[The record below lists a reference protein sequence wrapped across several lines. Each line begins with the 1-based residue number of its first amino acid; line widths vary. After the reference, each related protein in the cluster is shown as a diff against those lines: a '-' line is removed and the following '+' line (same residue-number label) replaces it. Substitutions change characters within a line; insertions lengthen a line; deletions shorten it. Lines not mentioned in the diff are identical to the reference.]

1 VVTTRTGDRMTM
13 YYTEVDGAEPTVS
26 TQVGGI
32 KYTFTN
38 ESLTKL
44 IEEKEQL
51 KVELAQLERKFRSA
65 RFDVREF
72 FQSRYE
78 TDSDEIVCEV
88 DDVNNLLINLE
99 TEALTRSWS
108 ATVTITA
115 TVTGIEA
122 SNKDEAENIIKDNIE
137 VNMTTDGDIWVDDI
151 SMDSAYPEA

>member
-1 VVTTRTGDRMTM
+1 MTM
-13 YYTEVDGAEPTVS
+13 YYTEIDGAEPTVS
-26 TQVGGI
+26 MQIGGV

-51 KVELAQLERKFRSA
+51 KIELAQVERKFRSA
-65 RFDVREF
+65 QFDIREH

-78 TDSDEIVCEV
+78 TDSDEIVSEV
-88 DDVNNLLINLE
+88 DDVNSLLVNIGSE
-99 TEALTRSWS
+99 GLTKTWS
-108 ATVTITA
+108 ASITITA

-137 VNMTTDGDIWVDDI
+137 VNMTVDGDIWVDDI
-151 SMDSAYPEA
+151 SMESAYPEA

>member
-1 VVTTRTGDRMTM
+1 MTM
-13 YYTEVDGAEPTVS
+13 YYTELDGSEPTVS

-38 ESLTKL
+38 DSLTKL

-51 KVELAQLERKFRSA
+51 KIELAQTERKFRSA
-65 RFDVREF
+65 QFDVREH

-78 TDSDEIVCEV
+78 PDQLEILSEV
-88 DDVNNLLINLE
+88 DDVNSLLINIG
-99 TEALTRSWS
+99 TDSLTKAWS

-122 SNKDEAENIIKDNIE
+122 ANQDEVRNAIQENVEI
-137 VNMTTDGDIWVDDI
+137 NMSVDGDIWVDDI
-151 SMDSAYPEA
+151 TVESVYPEA

>member
-1 VVTTRTGDRMTM
+1 MTM

-26 TQVGGI
+26 TQVGGV

-51 KVELAQLERKFRSA
+51 KIELAQVERKFKNA
-65 RFDVREF
+65 QFDVREF
-72 FQSRYE
+72 FQARYE
-78 TDSDEIVCEV
+78 TDSNEILAEV
-88 DDVNNLLINLE
+88 DDVNSLLVNIGSE
-99 TEALTRSWS
+99 ELTKSWS

-122 SNKDEAENIIKDNIE
+122 ANKEAVEDLIQDSID
-137 VNMTTDGDIWVDDI
+137 VNFTADGDIWVDDI
-151 SMDSAYPEA
+151 SVDSVYPEA

>member
-1 VVTTRTGDRMTM
+1 MTM

-51 KVELAQLERKFRSA
+51 KIELAQVERKFRSA
-65 RFDVREF
+65 QFDVREH

-78 TDSDEIVCEV
+78 TDSDEIVSEV
-88 DDVNNLLINLE
+88 DDVNNLLINIGA
-99 TEALTRSWS
+99 EALTKSWS

-122 SNKDEAENIIKDNIE
+122 PNAEAAQEILEDAFE
-137 VNMTTDGDIWVDDI
+137 VNLTVDGDVWVDDVSI
-151 SMDSAYPEA
+151 ESVHAES

>member
-1 VVTTRTGDRMTM
+1 M
-13 YYTEVDGAEPTVS
+13 YYTEVDGTEPTVS

-72 FQSRYE
+72 FQSKYE

-88 DDVNNLLINLE
+88 DDVNELLISLE

-108 ATVTITA
+108 ATITITA
-115 TVTGIEA
+115 TVTGLEA
-122 SNKDEAENIIKDNIE
+122 PNQDAAKDMLDDAFEL
-137 VNMTTDGDIWVDDI
+137 NMTVDGDVWIDELTVE
-151 SMDSAYPEA
+151 SVYPEA